1 LRIDYNHMDLQ
12 VKQNTFNSLLD
23 QFVASSKGSNHD
35 SKVEDISNQLTVL
48 VREHYFIDLGIHLLL
63 T

>member
-1 LRIDYNHMDLQ
+1 MDLQ